1 MDVIIHGLSLDIP
14 LWNIKPPRLV
24 KEMKYTIKKDPHQ
37 DERVQE
43 IIEISGQNIFSCY
56 QCGRCS
62 SGCPMAEFMDV
73 LPNQVFMFLQEGD
86 VDTLLKAK
94 TPWICAACFTCT
106 VRCPVGLDLAA
117 VMEAIRELQLRK
129 NYDYVDP
136 YKVDERDILPPI
148 ALVSNFRKFTP

>member
-1 MDVIIHGLSLDIP
+1 M
-14 LWNIKPPRLV
+14 
-24 KEMKYTIKKDPHQ
+24 MKYTIKEDPHKK
-37 DERVQE
+37 EEVKE
-43 IIEISGQNIFSCY
+43 IMELSGQNIFKCI

-62 SGCPMAEFMDV
+62 SGCPMAEFMDI
-73 LPNQVFMFLQEGD
+73 LPNQVFMLLQEGD
-86 VDTLLKAK
+86 VDTLLQAN

-117 VMEAIRELQLRK
+117 VMEALREVQLRK

-136 YKVDERDILPPI
+136 YKVEERDILPPI

>member
-1 MDVIIHGLSLDIP
+1 M
-14 LWNIKPPRLV
+14 
-24 KEMKYTIKKDPHQ
+24 MKYTIKEDPHKN
-37 DERVQE
+37 EMVQKVM
-43 IIEISGQNIFSCY
+43 EISGQNIFSCY

-86 VDTLLKAK
+86 VDTLLNAK

-136 YKVDERDILPPI
+136 YKVEDREELPPI
-148 ALVSNFRKFTP
+148 AMVSNFRKFTP